1 MKLRMKGDSL
11 RLRLTRGEV
20 QQLAEAG
27 RVEERVHISPRGVL
41 VYRVQRAPGA
51 AALGA
56 TFENGVI
63 EIQVPEGVAREW
75 CASELVTLDAVQRD
89 GAADLR
95 IVVEKDFA
103 CLAPRSDEDE
113 TDNFPHPKDRS
124 SAT

>member
-20 QQLAEAG
+20 QQLAEVG
-27 RVEERVHISPRGVL
+27 RVEELVHISPRGVL
-41 VYRVQRAPGA
+41 VYRVQSTAAA

-103 CLAPRSDEDE
+103 CLAQRSDEDE
-113 TDNFPHPKDRS
+113 ADNFPHPKERS

>member
-20 QQLAEAG
+20 AQLAQSG
-27 RVEERVHISPRGVL
+27 RVEEEVHISPRGL
-41 VYRVQRAPGA
+41 LIYRVQRTPAA

-56 TFENGVI
+56 TFADGVI

-75 CASELVTLDAVQRD
+75 CASEVVTLDGVQHD
-89 GAADLR
+89 GAAALR

-113 TDNFPHPKDRS
+113 SDNFPHPKDRS
-124 SAT
+124 PAA

>member
-1 MKLRMKGDSL
+1 
-11 RLRLTRGEV
+11 
-20 QQLAEAG
+20 
-27 RVEERVHISPRGVL
+27 
-41 VYRVQRAPGA
+41 
-51 AALGA
+51 
-56 TFENGVI
+56 VI

-113 TDNFPHPKDRS
+113 ADNFPHPKERS